1 MGMAL
6 KRVFEFAFYDV
17 FMFQANYSL
26 QQRNG
31 FLLFWTFNDC
41 RLLKATTMVT

>member
-26 QQRNG
+26 Q
-31 FLLFWTFNDC
+31 LL
-41 RLLKATTMVT
+41 LLAFFGLLMIVDF